1 MEKALIALN
10 RVEHIRKEEK
20 NYHDHCYDQYELFKE
35 GSWLHKPVKAVL
47 DLIPFIQK
55 IDQPKVL
62 DLGSGVGRN
71 SIPIAQAIKD
81 NGGQVVCVD
90 LLDSALEK
98 LIDYSETYQVR
109 DVIESVKADIGD
121 YQIKPNEFDFIIA
134 VSSLEHVVT
143 EEKFERVIQ
152 QMAAGTKVNG
162 INGLVVNSEVEEIDL
177 DTNESLNALM
187 EVNLST
193 EKLLNKLRAIYRNWD
208 ILQTEVKRLEYT
220 INRGEK
226 PVLLKTKA
234 VTFVVKKS
242 GRSDN

>member
-1 MEKALIALN
+1 MN